1 MRGSEDPAQLAGLG
15 IQRIPEYLS
24 WLMTCRFGSLAI
36 VLALL
41 LGGCGFHPLYADHA
55 TSGFDAD
62 LAAIKVN
69 TIQDRL
75 GQQLALSLRDGLNPA
90 GIRVAPRYALDV
102 KLVAERNNLGI
113 RKDATSSRTQMMIVA
128 NFQLKELA
136 TDRTVLQGM
145 TRTAVSFDSQTD
157 EYANVVARQSAQER
171 SLRDV
176 SDDIRNRLAVYVSQH
191 RSTARVD

>member
-1 MRGSEDPAQLAGLG
+1 MAWRL
-15 IQRIPEYLS
+15 
-24 WLMTCRFGSLAI
+24 GSLAI
-36 VLALL
+36 AVALL
-41 LGGCGFHPLYADHA
+41 LGGCGFHPLYGGRGE
-55 TSGFDAD
+55 SGFDAD

-102 KLVAERNNLGI
+102 KLVAERHDLGI
-113 RKDATSSRTQMMIVA
+113 RSDGTASRTQMMIVA

-145 TRTAVSFDSQTD
+145 TRTAVSFDALTD

-171 SLRDV
+171 SLRDL
-176 SDDIRNRLAVYVSQH
+176 SDDLRTRLAVYVSQH
-191 RSTARVD
+191 RSTARAY